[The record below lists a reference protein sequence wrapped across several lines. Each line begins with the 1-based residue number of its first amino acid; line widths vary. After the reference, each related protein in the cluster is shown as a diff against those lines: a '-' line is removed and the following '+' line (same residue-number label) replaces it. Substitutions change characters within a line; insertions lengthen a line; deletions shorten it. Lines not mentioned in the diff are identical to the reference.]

1 MIIRRHDAVEYATQ
15 KLGELEQRYGW
26 PSHAFYAMH
35 VLGYS
40 TIGDRFTEDYWAS
53 LYEVFLAAVEQQFMA
68 TARNGTSHDPA
79 RGDGVRAAGGF
90 EEPPSSVS

>member
-26 PSHAFYAMH
+26 PSHVFYAMH

-68 TARNGTSHDPA
+68 TARNGTSQDPA

-90 EEPPSSVS
+90 FKPPSSVS